1 MQYTHNSRCNP
12 SVFSVDDKQQQHG
25 QLHLDAQT
33 LVTLFNQNFNVTR
46 NASEKALGSV
56 ADTYPTSLHANA
68 SEPIYLPADAKL
80 EDYFYEPSDTYYT
93 AQSVNVPQKTG
104 KIEWL
109 GTEKLHDFPKGNK
122 LFFTRDYFASALH
135 EIAHWCLAGAE
146 RRQKVDYGY
155 WYAPDGRD
163 AMQQAAF
170 ERVEIKPQ
178 AIEWAF
184 SIACKKPF
192 KVSNDNLS
200 LDNYDSSGFSKNVYQ
215 QLRAYIE
222 NGFPSR
228 AEQFLTALEINFES
242 DDIRQHQF
250 VESML
255 VEQPNA
261 KPRASTIG
269 HPL

>member
-12 SVFSVDDKQQQHG
+12 SVFSVDDKQQEHG
-25 QLHLDAQT
+25 QLYLDAQT
-33 LVTLFNQNFNVTR
+33 LVSLFNQNFNVTR
-46 NASEKALGSV
+46 NGSEDRLNNA
-56 ADTYPTSLHANA
+56 ADVYPTSLHANA

-80 EDYFYEPSDTYYT
+80 EDYFYQTNDAKCTRQSAYE
-93 AQSVNVPQKTG
+93 AQNEG

-109 GTEKLHDFPKGNK
+109 GAENLTDLPSGNK

-163 AMQQAAF
+163 AKQQAAF
-170 ERVEIKPQ
+170 EKVEIKPQ

-192 KVSNDNLS
+192 KISNDNLS
-200 LDNYDSSGFSKNVYQ
+200 LDNYDSSGFSEKVHQ
-215 QLRAYIE
+215 QLLAYIE

-228 AEQFLTALEINFES
+228 AEQFLTALQIHFGS

-250 VESML
+250 LESTR
-255 VEQPNA
+255 VEQAHANA
-261 KPRASTIG
+261 EASTIR
-269 HPL
+269 HAL